1 MSNCCDSGTCPKC
14 AETRKR
20 FAKLAGAY
28 LAENKPTYEQLTAE
42 NARLRKAIKE
52 APHDNQECERMIY
65 NSEIGEHEEH
75 TDVDCTCWKRNALEG
90 KE

>member
-28 LAENKPTYEQLTAE
+28 LAKNKPTYEQLTAE
-42 NARLRKAIKE
+42 NSRLRKAIE
-52 APHDNQECERMIY
+52 GAPHAQFCETELINFRTEQSRRENIK
-65 NSEIGEHEEH
+65 G
-75 TDVDCTCWKRNALEG
+75 CTCWKRNALEG
-90 KE
+90 EE